1 MLPLVLDLARLR
13 LALIG
18 EGEACLRRLKLLD
31 EAGARDLTV
40 YSAHPSHELETL
52 AGSRLARRW
61 PGDSD
66 LERAQ
71 LVFIAGLESG
81 ARDAVAQRAQAMGK
95 IVHAEDAKQVTD
107 IHAPAVL
114 RRGDLVLAVS
124 TSGKSPGLAVEL
136 RNFLGRLIGPEWR
149 ERLEEISGLRQG
161 WIKAGISHDIIAAR
175 TGEWM
180 RGWNW
185 LPVVAATEPPENLEA
200 PEAAIAPGK
209 PVREKPRRAAKAPP
223 VPV

>member
-31 EAGARDLTV
+31 EAGARALTV
-40 YSAHPSHELETL
+40 YSARPSRDLEAL
-52 AGSRLARRW
+52 AGDRLVRRW
-61 PGDSD
+61 PEDAD
-66 LERAQ
+66 LAPVH
-71 LVFIAGLESG
+71 LIFIAGLDAD
-81 ARDAVAQRAQAMGK
+81 ARDAFARRAQQAGK
-95 IVHAEDAKQVTD
+95 IVHAEDAKLVTD

-124 TSGKSPGLAVEL
+124 TSGKAPGLAVEL

-161 WIKAGISHDIIAAR
+161 WIEAGISHETVAAR

-180 RGWNW
+180 RGWNR
-185 LPVVAATEPPENLEA
+185 LSPENQAA
-200 PEAAIAPGK
+200 PAKPATPDGETPRGK
-209 PVREKPRRAAKAPP
+209 AKAPP
-223 VPV
+223 VPA

>member
-18 EGEACLRRLKLLD
+18 EGDAGLRRLRLLD

-40 YSAHPSHELETL
+40 YSTASTAPAPALEAL
-52 AGSRLARRW
+52 AGARLVRRL
-61 PGDSD
+61 PSD
-66 LERAQ
+66 AELAQAQ
-71 LVFIAGLESG
+71 LVFIAGLDSER
-81 ARDAVAQRAQAMGK
+81 RDALAKRAQEAGK
-95 IVHAEDAKQVTD
+95 IVHAEDAKLVTD

-114 RRGDLVLAVS
+114 RRGDLAIAVS
-124 TSGKSPGLAVEL
+124 TSGKAPGLAVEL

-149 ERLEEISGLRQG
+149 ERLEEISGLRRG
-161 WIKAGISHDIIAAR
+161 WIKAGAAPDIVAFR

-185 LPVVAATEPPENLEA
+185 LPFEAGAERAPPATEP
-200 PEAAIAPGK
+200 
-209 PVREKPRRAAKAPP
+209 RAAP
-223 VPV
+223 VPPANQA

>member
-31 EAGARDLTV
+31 EAGARALTV
-40 YSAHPSHELETL
+40 YSARPSRDLEAL
-52 AGSRLARRW
+52 AGDRLVRRW
-61 PGDSD
+61 PEDAD
-66 LERAQ
+66 LAPVH
-71 LVFIAGLESG
+71 LIFIAGLDAD
-81 ARDAVAQRAQAMGK
+81 ARDAFARRAQQAGK
-95 IVHAEDAKQVTD
+95 IVHAEDAKLVTD

-124 TSGKSPGLAVEL
+124 TSGKAPGLAVEL

-161 WIKAGISHDIIAAR
+161 WIEAGISHDIIAAR

-185 LPVVAATEPPENLEA
+185 LPVIAAAELPEATET
-200 PEAAIAPGK
+200 AIAPEK
-209 PVREKPRRAAKAPP
+209 PGREKPGIAAKAPP
-223 VPV
+223 VPA